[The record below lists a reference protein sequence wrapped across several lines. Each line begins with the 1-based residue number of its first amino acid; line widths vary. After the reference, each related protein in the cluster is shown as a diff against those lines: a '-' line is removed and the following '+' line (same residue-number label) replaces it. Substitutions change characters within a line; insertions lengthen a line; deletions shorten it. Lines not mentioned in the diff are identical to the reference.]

1 MVSGP
6 AAESGSPAM
15 ALGTLTPS
23 EPQFPHLEALR
34 WPWGNQL
41 PLSLSFLSFFAFLS
55 ESKRTGLSA

>member
-15 ALGTLTPS
+15 ALGKLTPS

-41 PLSLSFLSFFAFLS
+41 PLSLSFLIWKPCDGPGETDPL
-55 ESKRTGLSA
+55 